1 MTLSR
6 RSFLAFLLE
15 AGTAT
20 VCLGQQGMAS
30 PDTKAAPRGKPSG
43 VPFSARFTD
52 VSLHAGL
59 TQPVIY
65 GPEDHKTYILE
76 TIGCGCAFIDYDN
89 DGWMDILLLSGTR
102 FQQPPAAATNR
113 LYHNNRD
120 GTFTD
125 VTQKAGLERR
135 GWACGVCV
143 GDYDNDGFEDLF
155 LTYWGH
161 NVLYHNNGDGTFTDV
176 TVKAGLAESAV
187 RWGTGCAFVDYNRD
201 GWLDLFVSNYTVF
214 DPATAPLPGQQP
226 NCLWKDVAVNCGP
239 RGLPFGA
246 HSLYRNKGDGTFTDV
261 STSSGVARA
270 RSSYGL
276 TVVAAD
282 YDDDGWPDIYV
293 ACDSSPG
300 LLFLNNHDGTFRE
313 EGGIRGVAYN
323 GDGQE
328 QAGMGAAVSDYDL
341 DGRLDILKTN
351 FAADTP
357 TLYRNMA
364 HGTFDDATREA
375 GLAVENRYVGWG
387 AGLCDLDNDG
397 RPDIFIVTGHVYPEI
412 ESRFPQYPL
421 RTSRL
426 LFHNVGHGRFE
437 QILSGSA
444 GVSIDDPH
452 CSRGCAFGDFD
463 NDGDL
468 DILIMNLNEP
478 PTLLRNDVSPTQH
491 WLKVRL
497 IGVHTN
503 RSAIGARVVVET
515 STATQTQELL
525 SQSSFLSANDP
536 RLHFG
541 LGKELSATVR
551 VRWTGGAWESLGR
564 VAADQ
569 LVTVKEGKGIVSQE
583 RWTSSIAAPAGK
595 PL

>member
-1 MTLSR
+1 
-6 RSFLAFLLE
+6 
-15 AGTAT
+15 
-20 VCLGQQGMAS
+20 
-30 PDTKAAPRGKPSG
+30 
-43 VPFSARFTD
+43 
-52 VSLHAGL
+52 
-59 TQPVIY
+59 
-65 GPEDHKTYILE
+65 
-76 TIGCGCAFIDYDN
+76 
-89 DGWMDILLLSGTR
+89 
-102 FQQPPAAATNR
+102 
-113 LYHNNRD
+113 
-120 GTFTD
+120 
-125 VTQKAGLERR
+125 
-135 GWACGVCV
+135 
-143 GDYDNDGFEDLF
+143 
-155 LTYWGH
+155 
-161 NVLYHNNGDGTFTDV
+161 
-176 TVKAGLAESAV
+176 
-187 RWGTGCAFVDYNRD
+187 
-201 GWLDLFVSNYTVF
+201 
-214 DPATAPLPGQQP
+214 
-226 NCLWKDVAVNCGP
+226 
-239 RGLPFGA
+239 
-246 HSLYRNKGDGTFTDV
+246 
-261 STSSGVARA
+261 
-270 RSSYGL
+270 
-276 TVVAAD
+276 VVAAD

-397 RPDIFIVTGHVYPEI
+397 LPDIFIVTGHVYPEI

-497 IGVHTN
+497 IGVHAN

-551 VRWTGGAWESLGR
+551 VRWTGGTWESLGR
-564 VAADQ
+564 VTANQ

>member
-20 VCLGQQGMAS
+20 VSFGQQGMAS

-226 NCLWKDVAVNCGP
+226 NCRWKDVAVNCGP

-246 HSLYRNKGDGTFTDV
+246 HSLYRNKGDGTFFDV
-261 STSSGVARA
+261 SASSGIARA

-397 RPDIFIVTGHVYPEI
+397 LPDIFIVTGHVYPEI

-468 DILIMNLNEP
+468 DILIINLNEP

-497 IGVHTN
+497 IGVRAN

-541 LGKELSATVR
+541 LGKELYATVR
-551 VRWTGGAWESLGR
+551 VRWTGGAWESLGH

-569 LVTVKEGKGIVSQE
+569 LVTVKEGKGVVLQE
-583 RWTSSIAAPAGK
+583 KWTR
-595 PL
+595 